1 MRKLLWLAWEDHRR
15 SRSLARALGAELH
28 ELTGTLGRPR
38 LVRYAINM
46 RDTIRVLA
54 RRKPDTVICQHPSFV
69 LALLVLLLRPAL
81 GYRFGLDA
89 HNVALAI
96 EPNAPWLLRR
106 LAVWLQTRADF
117 VIVHNDAVEA
127 CVKSRGGTLVTLPDP
142 LPTIAGSAPLDLPR
156 PFNLLFV
163 CTFKPDEPYLEVL
176 EAARLID
183 PEIGIHV
190 TGDPRGKVDPE
201 AWPDHVVFCGRVPW
215 ERYDQLLRSVNGVI
229 DLSTREKCLVC
240 GAYEA
245 VAAGKPMILCRTATL
260 MGYFSRGAVFTDN
273 VVSGSPH
280 SIVAAILELRA
291 REAELKAEVALLKH
305 ELARDWDA
313 RLQRLQALL

>member
-1 MRKLLWLAWEDHRR
+1 MSKLLWLAWEDHRR

-38 LVRYAINM
+38 LVRYAINV
-46 RDTIRVLA
+46 RDTILILA
-54 RRKPDTVICQHPSFV
+54 RRRPDTVLCQHPSFV
-69 LALLVLLLRPAL
+69 LALLLVLLRPAL
-81 GYRFGLDA
+81 GYRLGLDA
-89 HNVALAI
+89 HNGGLAI
-96 EPNAPWLLRR
+96 EPDSPWLLRR
-106 LAVWLQTRADF
+106 LAAWLQRRADL
-117 VIVHNDAVEA
+117 VVVHNDEVEA
-127 CVKSRGGTLVTLPDP
+127 HVKDRGGRLVTLPDP
-142 LPTIAGSAPLDLPR
+142 LPVLETVAPLDLPR

-163 CTFKPDEPYLEVL
+163 CTFKPDEPYLAVL

-190 TGDPRGKVDPE
+190 TGDFRGKIDPK

-229 DLSTREKCLVC
+229 DLSTRERCLVC

-245 VAAGKPMILCRTATL
+245 VAAGKPMILSRTATL
-260 MGYFSRGAVFTDN
+260 MGYFARGAVFTDN
-273 VVSGSPH
+273 RVSDSPH
-280 SIVAAILELRA
+280 SIRQAILELRV
-291 REAELKAEVALLKH
+291 REAELKAEVILLKR
-305 ELARDWDA
+305 ELARDWNA